1 MRTSRYINQSILK
14 TVGGAYGVARVLG
27 ISVTAVYQWHGVVPE
42 SRIDDF
48 CRIFGIL
55 PDAVRESNA
64 RMVQQKDAPRPVAK
78 VPKVSTRRK
87 GFTQISTQELQA
99 LKTLASLYLKIHS
112 DRTEVDQTSRNCG
125 TSREMDA
132 RDKERIYPDFN
143 IVHETQVCGTKGM
156 GTPITGEDTA

>member
-99 LKTLASLYLKIHS
+99 LKTLASLYLKIHP
-112 DRTEVDQTSRNCG
+112 DRTEVDSTPHDCG
-125 TSREMDA
+125 TSSEREPGN
-132 RDKERIYPDFN
+132 RKRSNTDFDP
-143 IVHETQVCGTKGM
+143 VHEKRVCGTKG
-156 GTPITGEDTA
+156 E